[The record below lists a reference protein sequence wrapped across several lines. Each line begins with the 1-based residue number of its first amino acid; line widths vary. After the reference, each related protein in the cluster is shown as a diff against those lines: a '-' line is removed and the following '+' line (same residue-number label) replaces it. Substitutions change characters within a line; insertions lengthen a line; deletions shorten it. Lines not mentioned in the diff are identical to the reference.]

1 MTTKTLGLLLLPLV
15 PLSALGVIEIAG
27 RLSRPDVE
35 ITTCTAA
42 PAIEEHAPPHVQ
54 RFAKPP
60 APSPAPQPQPAPV
73 A

>member
-15 PLSALGVIEIAG
+15 PLSALGVIEVAG

-42 PAIEEHAPPHVQ
+42 PAIEEHVQPRQ

-60 APSPAPQPQPAPV
+60 APSPAPAPQPAPV

>member
-27 RLSRPDVE
+27 RLSRHDVE

-42 PAIEEHAPPHVQ
+42 PAIEERPHVQ

-60 APSPAPQPQPAPV
+60 APAPAPQPQPAPV

>member
-1 MTTKTLGLLLLPLV
+1 MKTKTLSLLLLPLV
-15 PLSALGVIEIAG
+15 PLSALGVMEIAG
-27 RLSRPDVE
+27 RFSKPDVE

-42 PAIEEHAPPHVQ
+42 PTSEQHVQPVQ

-60 APSPAPQPQPAPV
+60 APSPVQAPEPAPV